1 MSLARVPPAMARPR
15 PDGRFDRVITPAPS
29 ADNEDHRNTLR
40 GLNWDDIRVFIAV
53 ARSGRLVGA
62 ADRLRLDHTTVS
74 RRITTLEES
83 VSMRLLHRSPSG
95 VKLTPEG
102 LQLLEIAER
111 MEEEAIQF
119 CEAARDRQAG
129 ARLRGVVRLATPEA
143 FGLALVAPSIAQ
155 FCEGQPE
162 IEVELI
168 PESRNVS
175 LSKGEADLVV
185 SLCKLTNS
193 RLTSRKLADYRL
205 GLYASQD
212 YLARYGAPAGVA
224 ELGAHKLVG
233 YIDDLISMPELR
245 YSEEATGKTP
255 VFRST
260 SANAQQ
266 SAVAAGLGIGLLHGF
281 AAERDPCLV
290 PVLPGEV
297 QVWRSYWIATH
308 THDRIV
314 PRERAVAEFLQELV
328 RDRPDLFRI

>member
-193 RLTSRKLADYRL
+193 RLTSRKL
-205 GLYASQD
+205 
-212 YLARYGAPAGVA
+212 
-224 ELGAHKLVG
+224 GAHKLVG